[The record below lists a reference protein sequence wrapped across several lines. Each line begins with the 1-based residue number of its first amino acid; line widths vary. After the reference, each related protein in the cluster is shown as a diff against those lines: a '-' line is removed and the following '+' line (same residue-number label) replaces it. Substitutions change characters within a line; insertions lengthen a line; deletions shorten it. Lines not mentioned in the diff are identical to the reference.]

1 MSELLRRLEALTK
14 DHPERLAIACGDDT
28 RTYGALL
35 EDVHAYAKLSLL
47 QRLQWLDETRRFLLL
62 VLTPEA
68 RERQERL
75 RRGLTI
81 TGDQDP

>member
-1 MSELLRRLEALTK
+1 MSDIR
-14 DHPERLAIACGDDT
+14 PEGGFGYWVSD
-28 RTYGALL
+28 
-35 EDVHAYAKLSLL
+35 EQMHAYAKLSPL

-81 TGDQDP
+81 TGD

>member
-1 MSELLRRLEALTK
+1 MSDKRAVGGFGYFVSDEQM
-14 DHPERLAIACGDDT
+14 
-28 RTYGALL
+28 
-35 EDVHAYAKLSLL
+35 HAYAKLSPL
-47 QRLQWLDETRRFLLL
+47 QRLQWLDETRRFLML

-81 TGDQDP
+81 TGN